1 MKYRY
6 PLLALFVLAA
16 WYGLSWWAGGALVPP
31 PHETAQTMWSLLLKV
46 DTWRNLM
53 ITFFRGCSGLLM
65 AFVLGT
71 LIGIVCGLQRWIM
84 DLLSP
89 LVSAV
94 QACPTIIWITLLMV
108 WAGVGSVVPIV
119 AIFVATFPVFFV
131 NAAQGTGAVDRRLFA
146 MARLYRVPRMRRL
159 KQVVLPGIRPY
170 ILAGLSYA
178 LGICWKV
185 AATAEFIGSSSGVG
199 ARIYWAFRFL
209 EMPQLFCWAIL
220 LMLFGV
226 LLEAGLIRPLRQ
238 KARHLPGEVDE

>member
-1 MKYRY
+1 VKFRY
-6 PLLALFVLAA
+6 LLLVLIVLLA
-16 WYGLSWWAGGALVPP
+16 WYGLSGWAGSALVPT
-31 PHETAQTMWSLLLKV
+31 PHETARTMWGLLLKAE
-46 DTWRNLM
+46 TWRNLL

-65 AFVLGT
+65 AFVLGS
-71 LIGIVCGLQRWIM
+71 LAGVVCGLRRWVM

-108 WAGVGSVVPIV
+108 WAGVGSVVPII
-119 AIFVATFPVFFV
+119 AIFVTTFPVFFV
-131 NAAQGTGAVDRRLFA
+131 NAAQGTAAVDRRLFE
-146 MARLYRVPRMRRL
+146 MARLYHVPPTRRL

-238 KARHLPGEVDE
+238 QSGHMPGEADK